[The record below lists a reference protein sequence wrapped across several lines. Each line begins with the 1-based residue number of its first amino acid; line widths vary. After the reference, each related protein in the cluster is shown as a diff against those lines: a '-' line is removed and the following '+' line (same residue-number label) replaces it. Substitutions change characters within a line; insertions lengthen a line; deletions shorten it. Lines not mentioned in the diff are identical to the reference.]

1 MVVRTVEAKQRVS
14 QKINLC
20 GSGGGTS
27 SMHALLKK
35 KNMSQHIPVH
45 HWRSCWRNRGV
56 FVSTRAVPRTEV
68 EKLMPLKK
76 KAWESVVVILRLHPK
91 TELLSEL

>member
-1 MVVRTVEAKQRVS
+1 MVAGTVEATTRVP
-14 QKINLC
+14 QKINLRV
-20 GSGGGTS
+20 GGWTS
-27 SMHALLKK
+27 SIHALLKK
-35 KNMSQHIPVH
+35 KHMSQHMPIH

-56 FVSTRAVPRTEV
+56 FVSTRAGPRTEV
-68 EKLMPLKK
+68 EKLMPQK